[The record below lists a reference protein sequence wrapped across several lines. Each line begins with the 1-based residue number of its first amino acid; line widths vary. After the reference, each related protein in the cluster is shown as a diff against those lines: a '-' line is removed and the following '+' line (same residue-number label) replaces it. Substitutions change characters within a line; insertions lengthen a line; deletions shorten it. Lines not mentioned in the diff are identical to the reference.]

1 MSESSKLTENNKK
14 ENEQEILSIPQE
26 ESTNSNDS
34 CENKKILCDFII
46 KEKIGE
52 GTFSTV
58 NLAINRQ
65 TGEKVAIK
73 IMEKSKLINKEDKV
87 RLDREIEVLK
97 KLRHPNIVHL
107 YSVIE
112 AEDKIYL
119 IMQYIPGKEL
129 FDYIVMK
136 KKLSEKEACIFF
148 QQLISGIEYLHK
160 IKYIHRDI
168 KPENLLIKEDTK
180 ELTIVDFGLTNNYT
194 NSKKN
199 LLSSSCGSPS
209 YAAPEML
216 NGEKYHG
223 PPVDIW
229 SCGIV
234 LYAMLCGYLPFEDEN
249 NNNDV
254 LYDKICKGKFIIPN
268 HVSEK
273 ARDLLNKIIET
284 DPKKRLNIY
293 QIKNHPWFSLY
304 NNNGKLMISDGL
316 NLSKYIIPIDEEI
329 VHSMSKEYNIN
340 EETIRVSILSN
351 KHNDISTIYYLILNK
366 KIKNKKKTEADIKS
380 NLFKKY
386 CDNKNNLLKTYNND
400 INKVLNERKN
410 GYKNNSEDSNNK
422 AKSKEDNLSE
432 KKRISKKIKRY
443 FSPEEKIKMFQLNKK
458 LNETEANINKNQK
471 LFNLNGGNPEMES
484 NINDIEII
492 KKENYRIF
500 KKKYKGKPVD
510 NQKSFNKNKNINNR
524 LNTETNKL
532 NYITNTS
539 IKEKKNN
546 NMENK
551 NINNNIF
558 INYSNNKKC
567 ITTKE
572 QKFKTPYKDITN
584 RTDYL
589 KIKKINQNEQSE
601 RFSSIGKKKFR
612 INTINEEQEVS
623 KKHSLTNYKKLSNNY
638 NSKTINKNIFN
649 ENLKRRIDISRKRK
663 YNFITSK
670 NSEILQKTQDYKYSQ
685 SQNIGD
691 SLLNINK
698 RSNCY
703 EPFDLS
709 LLYFKPKKLM
719 EEKLK
724 FILDKYKMKY
734 RLINKDKFIIE
745 NKKDN
750 ITLSLKLERL
760 KEINE
765 NEEEDMIHKKLS
777 VIKLKR
783 LNGGYENNF
792 KTFEK
797 IIYKIN

>member
-1 MSESSKLTENNKK
+1 M
-14 ENEQEILSIPQE
+14 
-26 ESTNSNDS
+26 
-34 CENKKILCDFII
+34 
-46 KEKIGE
+46 
-52 GTFSTV
+52 
-58 NLAINRQ
+58 
-65 TGEKVAIK
+65 
-73 IMEKSKLINKEDKV
+73 
-87 RLDREIEVLK
+87 
-97 KLRHPNIVHL
+97 
-107 YSVIE
+107 
-112 AEDKIYL
+112 
-119 IMQYIPGKEL
+119 
-129 FDYIVMK
+129 
-136 KKLSEKEACIFF
+136 
-148 QQLISGIEYLHK
+148 HK

-386 CDNKNNLLKTYNND
+386 CYNKNNLLKTYNND

-558 INYSNNKKC
+558 INYSNNKNC

-760 KEINE
+760 KEIHE